1 MQDNINIIDLG
12 DIFIGLAKEAPGGV
26 LLFFSSKSHLKKV
39 MDVWFKSKIKD
50 EVNWFIEGTDKF
62 DKLVENYEK

>member
-12 DIFIGLAKEAPGGV
+12 ATFIGLAKEAPGGV

-39 MDVWFKSKIKD
+39 INIWFNSKIKD
-50 EVNWFIEGTDKF
+50 LVNWFIEGTDKF

>member
-1 MQDNINIIDLG
+1 MNI
-12 DIFIGLAKEAPGGV
+12 
-26 LLFFSSKSHLKKV
+26 
-39 MDVWFKSKIKD
+39 WFNSKIKD